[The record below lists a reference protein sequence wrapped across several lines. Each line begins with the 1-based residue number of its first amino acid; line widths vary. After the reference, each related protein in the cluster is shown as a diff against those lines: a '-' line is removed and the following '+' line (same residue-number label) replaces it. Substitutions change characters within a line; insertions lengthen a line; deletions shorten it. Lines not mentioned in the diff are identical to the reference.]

1 MTEDFLQYLWKYKK
15 LELTDLKTTKGEELI
30 LQQVGLHNTR
40 QSGPD
45 FFNARL
51 IIKEQKWAGNVEV
64 HIKSS
69 DWYVHNHECDP
80 MYDNVILHVVW
91 EDDMDIYRKDNSIIP
106 TLQLKDYIDQ
116 KVLIRYK
123 KIIQT
128 NNGQWIKCDKQLPT
142 VSDFMITNWQERL
155 FVERLEKKSIL
166 ILELLKN
173 SENNWEAVFFKL
185 LAKNFGLQ
193 INGEAFLSLANSVDF
208 SIVRKCA
215 NRLSNIEALFFG
227 QAGLLENDS
236 EEEYVQILRREYLF
250 LQNKF
255 KIKREGVLP
264 FHFFRLRPANFPTIR
279 LAQLAMLY
287 FRNHHFFDT
296 VIRVQTIKEFYDFFN
311 VSLNGFWQNHYTFEK
326 KSKSKTKRLTKSF
339 VDLLLINTIIPIKF
353 VYAKSLGKPSE
364 EEVFKLIS
372 QVSYEKNRIIDNFIA
387 LKVPVENAMH
397 SQAMIQLKTM
407 YCDQKA
413 CLKCAIGNYLLN
425 GG

>member
-1 MTEDFLQYLWKYKK
+1 MTEDFLQYLWKHKK

-91 EDDMDIYRKDNSIIP
+91 EDDMDIYRKDNSVIP
-106 TLQLKDYIDQ
+106 TLQLKDYTDQ
-116 KVLIRYK
+116 KVLTRYR

-128 NNGQWIKCDKQLPT
+128 NNTQWIKCSKQLPA
-142 VSDFMITNWQERL
+142 VSDFIITNWQERL

-166 ILELLKN
+166 ILELLKK
-173 SENNWEAVFFKL
+173 SENDWEAVFFKL

-208 SIVRKCA
+208 SIVRKCT
-215 NRLSNIEALFFG
+215 NSLSSIEALFFG

-236 EEEYVQILRREYLF
+236 EEEYLQILRREYSF

-255 KIKREGVLP
+255 KINREGVLP
-264 FHFFRLRPANFPTIR
+264 FHFFRLRPSNFPTIR

-296 VIRVQTIKEFYDFFN
+296 IIRAQTVKEFYDFFN
-311 VSLNGFWQNHYTFEK
+311 VSLNGFWENHYTFEK
-326 KSKSKTKRLTKSF
+326 KSKAKTKRLTKSF
-339 VDLLLINTIIPIKF
+339 VDLLLINTIIPVKF
-353 VYAKSLGKPSE
+353 VYAKSLGKSPE

-372 QVSYEKNRIIDNFIA
+372 QLSYEKNKIIDNFIT

-407 YCDQKA
+407 YCNQKA